1 MVRRPRAN
9 LERVAAAL
17 KDLNARL
24 RVAGMTDEDAMA
36 LPVRIDPTTLDRA
49 GMITWMTD
57 AGPSAWLNT
66 GWLGCST
73 MASQPQRAPGFGL
86 GACETPGRRLCRDGR
101 SLGPWSSDAHDG
113 PARRSSPD

>member
-1 MVRRPRAN
+1 MVRRTRAN

-66 GWLGCST
+66 GW
-73 MASQPQRAPGFGL
+73 
-86 GACETPGRRLCRDGR
+86 RLCRDGR
-101 SLGPWSSDAHDG
+101 SLGSWSSDAHDG